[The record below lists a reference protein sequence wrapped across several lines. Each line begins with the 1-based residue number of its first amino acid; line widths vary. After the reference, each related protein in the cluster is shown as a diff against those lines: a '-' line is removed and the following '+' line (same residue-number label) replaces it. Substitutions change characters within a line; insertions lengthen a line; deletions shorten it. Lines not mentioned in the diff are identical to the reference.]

1 MEEILDLYHK
11 PYDPLEPVVC
21 LDEGLKQL
29 IGEVKKPIPMKP
41 GQPKR
46 YDYEYEKHGTSNQF
60 MLLEPLASWRHVIVT
75 ESRTAID
82 YAHVI
87 KEIVDVLYPD
97 ADCIHI
103 VEDNLNTHK
112 RASLYKAFEPEE
124 AHRILQKV
132 QFHKTPVHGSWLNM
146 AEIELHALNTQCL
159 NRRIDDRNYLI
170 REVKSWEDQRN
181 HQEITVDWQ
190 FQTADARI
198 KLKKLYPSIH
208 S

>member
-1 MEEILDLYHK
+1 MEEVLDLYHQ
-11 PYDPLEPVVC
+11 PYDPLHPVVC

-29 IGEVKKPIPMKP
+29 IGEVKKPIPMRP

-46 YDYEYEKHGTSNQF
+46 YDYEYEKQGTSNQF
-60 MLLEPLASWRHVIVT
+60 MLFEPLAAWRHVIVT
-75 ESRTAID
+75 ENRTSVD

-87 KEIVDVLYPD
+87 KEVVDVHYPN

-112 RASLYKAFEPEE
+112 KASLYKAFEPEE

-146 AEIELHALNTQCL
+146 AEIELHALSTQCL
-159 NRRIDDRNYLI
+159 DRRIDDRSYLI
-170 REVKSWEDQRN
+170 SEIQSWEDDRN
-181 HQEITVDWQ
+181 QQEITVDWQ
-190 FQTADARI
+190 FETADARI
-198 KLKKLYPSIH
+198 KLKKLYPLIH
-208 S
+208 P

>member
-11 PYDPLEPVVC
+11 PYDPMEPVLC
-21 LDEGLKQL
+21 FDEGLKQL
-29 IGEVKKPIPMKP
+29 IGEVKNPIPMKP

-60 MLLEPLASWRHVIVT
+60 MLFEPLAAWRHVIVT
-75 ESRTAID
+75 KSRTAID

-87 KEIVDVLYPD
+87 KEIADEHYPN

-112 RASLYKAFEPEE
+112 KASLYKAFEPEE

-132 QFHKTPVHGSWLNM
+132 RFHKTPVHGSWLNM

-159 NRRIDDRNYLI
+159 DRRIDDRDYLT
-170 REVKSWEDQRN
+170 REIKAWEDDRN
-181 HQEITVDWQ
+181 RQERTVDWQ
-190 FQTADARI
+190 FQTVDARI
-198 KLKKLYPSIH
+198 KLKKLYPSTH